1 MSERTYMTPPVDIF
15 ETSDKYI
22 LVMDMPGVNK
32 DAIEIDS
39 NADTLSVS
47 GKILEADKDWKP
59 VVTEFSLA
67 DYKREFTIGNKVNRE
82 NINAKYENGILR
94 IELEKSE
101 MAKPKK
107 IEVKAG

>member
-1 MSERTYMTPPVDIF
+1 MSDRNYMIPPVDIF
-15 ETSDKYI
+15 ETLDKYI
-22 LVMDMPGVNK
+22 LVMDMPGADK

-67 DYKREFTIGNKVNRE
+67 DYKREFTIGSKVNRDK
-82 NINAKYENGILR
+82 IIAKYENGILS
-94 IELEKSE
+94 IEMEKSE